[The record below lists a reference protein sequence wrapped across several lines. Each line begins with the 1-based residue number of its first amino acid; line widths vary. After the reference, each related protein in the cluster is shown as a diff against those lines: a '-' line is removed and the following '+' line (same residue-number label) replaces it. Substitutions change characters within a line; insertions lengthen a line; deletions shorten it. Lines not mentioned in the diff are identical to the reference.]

1 MNNQLQASESALY
14 PIKSILAIMSQEI
27 EEEVVAEEELEEEV
41 EEVEEEEEEGK
52 NLEEELE
59 ARDKKIKEL
68 EDLIIKNK
76 KKEKEVKP
84 EQHGDSEDMELSRKD
99 KVLYAL
105 LKNNVHE
112 EDFDLV
118 IDYAKARKI
127 EVTEALNSGTIKAI
141 LKENQEDRETQSK
154 ANTGTTR
161 KGATEKDVDT
171 LVRKARNNESPQT
184 VEDMQKV
191 FLRMK
196 GIE

>member
-1 MNNQLQASESALY
+1 
-14 PIKSILAIMSQEI
+14 MSQEI